1 MSVTRSPPPPI
12 ALCLCSHLQRI
23 FDKIRTE
30 CKLVEEADSPCLDSI
45 ITHRRAVIEITK
57 PSFFKRVS
65 DLVASNPPHKWR
77 AFLRTHILY
86 NTSPLLPQVFLD
98 ANFELD
104 SVFTGV
110 TPEPRTP
117 NPEPRTPIRRP
128 LSSIRCLL
136 V

>member
-1 MSVTRSPPPPI
+1 M
-12 ALCLCSHLQRI
+12 
-23 FDKIRTE
+23 
-30 CKLVEEADSPCLDSI
+30 
-45 ITHRRAVIEITK
+45 IEITK

-117 NPEPRTPIRRP
+117 NPEPRTPNP
-128 LSSIRCLL
+128 DTTPFELDSVFTCVKELGA
-136 V
+136 